1 MANLNVQVTSRKS
14 NASNYFEATVDVDG
28 LRPTKLERKADGS
41 TWFSTRSALITAA
54 KNIAKKLG
62 YNNVRIVEAGNA
74 VVKRASK
81 SVPPTVKKRK
91 KQLSLCRGWVKN

>member
-1 MANLNVQVTSRKS
+1 MNNLNVQVTSRKNNS
-14 NASNYFEATVDVDG
+14 SNYFEATVDVDG
-28 LRPTKLERKADGS
+28 LRPTKIERKADGS

-62 YNNVRIVEAGNA
+62 YNNVRIIEHGQA

-81 SVPPTVKKRK
+81 SVPPIAKKK
-91 KQLSLCRGWVKN
+91 KSLTLCRG

>member
-1 MANLNVQVTSRKS
+1 MTNLSVQVTSRKS
-14 NASNYFEATVDVDG
+14 NAINYFEATVDVDG

-62 YNNVRIVEAGNA
+62 YNNVKIIEAGNA

-81 SVPPTVKKRK
+81 SVPPKAKKK
-91 KQLSLCRGWVKN
+91 KTLCKG

>member
-1 MANLNVQVTSRKS
+1 MTNLNVQVTSRK
-14 NASNYFEATVDVDG
+14 NASNSYFEATVDVDG

-62 YNNVRIVEAGNA
+62 YNNVRIIESGTA

-81 SVPPTVKKRK
+81 SIPPTAKKKKR
-91 KQLSLCRGWVKN
+91 QLSLCKG